1 MHSVSSLYWGLP
13 IILFSFFALDLI
25 ITKILIRKHYEHPL
39 VGSPSAL
46 TPRVVLN
53 LIFAGKAADILE
65 NGYRKVTAELQLDI
79 RFMLTSAKFKNGAF
93 QLVRGDGI
101 IVILPKSLLDE
112 LSTLPA
118 TIASPNG
125 ALEHDLLG
133 PYTGLDL
140 ILESRL
146 HHSIVQRKLTPRL
159 GVLTPRLE
167 NELKAAFEDY
177 FPTCDEW
184 TEFTPYQLFAKIS
197 ARLSG
202 RALVGATLCRNP
214 TWLDISFN
222 YTENRASSSKSLRL
236 KLVACANR
244 HGQYSEPSL
253 FYACSRIVSAL
264 YSAVYFL
271 PTGVAKDTF
280 GQRKH
285 SSVHG
290 SMSFFAKAMMAH
302 GVLKTMKTILMF
314 SPGLLTP
321 RRAETVTQTP

>member
-1 MHSVSSLYWGLP
+1 MQSVSLLYWVLP
-13 IILFSFFALDLI
+13 LVFFSYFAVDLVV
-25 ITKILIRKHYEHPL
+25 TKSQIRKYYAYPL

-46 TPRVVLN
+46 TPRVVDN
-53 LIFAGKAADILE
+53 LIFAGKAAHILE
-65 NGYRKVTAELQLDI
+65 NGYRKVIAELQLDI
-79 RFMLTSAKFKNGAF
+79 RSILTSAKFKDRAF

-101 IVILPKSLLDE
+101 IVILPNSLLDE
-112 LSTLPA
+112 ISTLPA

-177 FPTCDEW
+177 FPTCDDW
-184 TEFTPYQLFAKIS
+184 TEFMPYHVFGKIS

-214 TWLDISFN
+214 TWLDICFN
-222 YTENRASSSKSLRL
+222 YTENRASSSKPPCL

-253 FYACSRIVSAL
+253 FYACSRIVSVRC
-264 YSAVYFL
+264 SAVYFL
-271 PTGVAKDTF
+271 PTG
-280 GQRKH
+280 
-285 SSVHG
+285 
-290 SMSFFAKAMMAH
+290 
-302 GVLKTMKTILMF
+302 
-314 SPGLLTP
+314 
-321 RRAETVTQTP
+321 